1 MDKRDI
7 GLDIMFSLYIF
18 LFNNASPIYIYR
30 NGDKYLYRYFL
41 YVAKNLIKNN
51 VWYDFSADEN
61 TCETQQRYF
70 FLYRGQ
76 IFGHRF
82 LNNAQNGN
90 PFSFGFFLVWKST
103 NYVNYFCITTLCF

>member
-1 MDKRDI
+1 MGKRDI

-30 NGDKYLYRYFL
+30 NGDKYLYFL

-61 TCETQQRYF
+61 NCETQQQYF
-70 FLYRGQ
+70 FYQGDKSLDIDIQ
-76 IFGHRF
+76 IMRKMEIHFRLDF
-82 LNNAQNGN
+82 L
-90 PFSFGFFLVWKST
+90 
-103 NYVNYFCITTLCF
+103 

>member
-1 MDKRDI
+1 MCDNEIIPQINKDI

-18 LFNNASPIYIYR
+18 LFNNASPIYIDR

-41 YVAKNLIKNN
+41 YVAKILIKNN

-70 FLYRGQ
+70 FY
-76 IFGHRF
+76 IED
-82 LNNAQNGN
+82 
-90 PFSFGFFLVWKST
+90 KSLDID
-103 NYVNYFCITTLCF
+103 F